1 MSNEAVIVD
10 VVRTASGRG
19 KPGGALSGVHPADLL
34 AGVLSELV
42 TRNGLDPAL
51 VDDVIGGCVSQVG
64 EQGYNVTRTALLSA
78 GFPDSVPGATI
89 DRQCGSSQQAA
100 TFAAQGVMAG
110 SYDIVIACGV
120 ESMSR
125 VPLGSSLGTA
135 QSPQNQQGGQS
146 PQNQQGGQSHQNQQ
160 SVQIPNPHGTL
171 MRDRYPDGL
180 VNQGVSAELMNQK
193 WKLGRGELDAF
204 AARSHRLAAAAAER
218 GDFDGELRPTTLR
231 DGRVVAA
238 DETIRP
244 GTTLDSL
251 AALPPAF
258 RTDALAARFPKL
270 DWHITAGNSSPLTD
284 GASAALIMSAKRA
297 AQLGLNPRA
306 RFHSFAVTGSD
317 PLLMLTGVIPATR
330 RILERSGLSIDD
342 LDAYEVNEAFATVPL
357 VWLRELG
364 ANPALLNPRGGAIAL
379 GHALG
384 SSGTRLLGT
393 LLNHLELTGGR
404 WGLQTMCEG
413 GGMANATIIERL

>member
-193 WKLGRGELDAF
+193 WKLGRGELDVF

-364 ANPALLNPRGGAIAL
+364 ADPALLNPRGGAIAL

>member
-146 PQNQQGGQSHQNQQ
+146 HQNQQ
-160 SVQIPNPHGTL
+160 NGQIPNPHGTL

-270 DWHITAGNSSPLTD
+270 DWHITAGNSSLLTD

-364 ANPALLNPRGGAIAL
+364 ADPALLNPRGGAIAL

>member
-42 TRNGLDPAL
+42 SRNGLDPAL

-78 GFPDSVPGATI
+78 GFPDSVPGTTI
-89 DRQCGSSQQAA
+89 DRQCGSSQQAV

-110 SYDIVIACGV
+110 AYDVVIACGV

-125 VPLGSSLGTA
+125 VPLGSSLGRG
-135 QSPQNQQGGQS
+135 SGGT
-146 PQNQQGGQSHQNQQ
+146 PGQD
-160 SVQIPNPHGTL
+160 PHGTL
-171 MRDRYPDGL
+171 MHERYPQGL
-180 VNQGVSAELMNQK
+180 VNQGVSAELINQQ
-193 WKLGRGELDAF
+193 WRLGRGELDAF

-218 GDFDGELRPTTLR
+218 GDFDGELRPVTLPG
-231 DGRVVAA
+231 GRVVTD

-244 GTTLDSL
+244 GTTLASL
-251 AALPPAF
+251 ATLPPAF

-297 AQLGLNPRA
+297 DELGLNPRA

-342 LDAYEVNEAFATVPL
+342 LDAYEVNEAFASVPL
-357 VWLRELG
+357 AWLREFD
-364 ANPALLNPRGGAIAL
+364 ADPALLNPRGGAIAL